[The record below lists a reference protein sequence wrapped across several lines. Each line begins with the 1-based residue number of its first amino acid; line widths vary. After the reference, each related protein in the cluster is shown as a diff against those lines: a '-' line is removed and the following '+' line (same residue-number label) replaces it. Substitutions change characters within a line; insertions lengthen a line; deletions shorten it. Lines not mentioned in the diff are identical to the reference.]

1 LEGYFAKELIELLS
15 ENGNK
20 KCWWWGKTKSLLV
33 PQANIIKQGGI
44 LSQERLL
51 ALWSENFF
59 EKSLLSSL
67 SSTLCSP
74 PDMALFFKKNK

>member
-33 PQANIIKQGGI
+33 PQANIIKQREGFYPKKDFW
-44 LSQERLL
+44 LVERKFL
-51 ALWSENFF
+51 
-59 EKSLLSSL
+59 
-67 SSTLCSP
+67 
-74 PDMALFFKKNK
+74 